1 MQRRRWL
8 ENRTKKRERERE
20 RTSRSGEKRA
30 RWLREESGRRR
41 EKEREKEN
49 TVAGQQRALTQWALK
64 TENKRHCSAL
74 FRIDICEYSIDA
86 CRECAAR
93 WFKAKIKN
101 KGDTRRVSVDHR
113 HRASPCRAFVTAPPA
128 DAVTA
133 AAPKVASRYFP
144 DSRPRE
150 PTTIVLVDRFVIS
163 NGRKPPPRGSLLPF
177 RFVSF
182 RSSCSVCRVHTPTT
196 FPPPFRF
203 G

>member
-20 RTSRSGEKRA
+20 NEQKWRETSEVVTRGERKKERK
-30 RWLREESGRRR
+30 G
-41 EKEREKEN
+41 EREKEN

>member
-20 RTSRSGEKRA
+20 NEQKWRETSEVVTRGERKKER
-30 RWLREESGRRR
+30 
-41 EKEREKEN
+41 KEREKEN